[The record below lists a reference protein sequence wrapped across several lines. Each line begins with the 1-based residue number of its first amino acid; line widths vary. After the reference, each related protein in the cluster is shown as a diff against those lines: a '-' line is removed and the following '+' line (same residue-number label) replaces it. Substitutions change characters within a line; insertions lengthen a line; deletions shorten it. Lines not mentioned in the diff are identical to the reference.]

1 MMNLTVRIKVHGVY
15 ESPAGTCVEYE
26 MQCPRHRGH
35 SERKY
40 LWVKEGGSGDV
51 KRKIDG

>member
-26 MQCPRHRGH
+26 MRGPRDRGNV
-35 SERKY
+35 ERRY
-40 LWVKEGGSGDV
+40 LWVKEGGDT
-51 KRKIDG
+51 K